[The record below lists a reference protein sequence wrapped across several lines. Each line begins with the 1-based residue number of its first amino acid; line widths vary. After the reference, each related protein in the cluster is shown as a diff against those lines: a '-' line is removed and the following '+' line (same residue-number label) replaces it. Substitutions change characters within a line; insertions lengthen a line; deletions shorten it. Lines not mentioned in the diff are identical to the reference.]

1 MPARTGDQYLHG
13 LRDDRQVFLNGER
26 IADVTTHP
34 ILGPSARGMA
44 GYFDY
49 QHAHAADCLVPNPHD
64 DAHPGGLMSASHLI
78 PRSPQ
83 DLALRHR
90 AFDRCARYSM
100 GMLGR
105 TPDYVNCTYAGFA
118 ARTDILSQ
126 NGNQQGA
133 ENLVAFQRHI
143 AQHDSAL
150 THVLI
155 HPVADKSQ
163 PDLQGLN
170 AELALRK
177 VGETAQG
184 IVVRGARILG
194 TLAPFADELAVYTG
208 QPHPKEAAAYSLN
221 FAIPL
226 ATPGL
231 TITCRDHYG
240 TPQTPADPGAPPPRN
255 PADHP
260 FSARF
265 DEQDAFIIFD
275 DVVVPHDHVFIDGDV
290 ETYNQI
296 MIAGWAANIM
306 QQTSIRA
313 RVKLEFA
320 YELCSRMAATL
331 NDRRPETLRM
341 LGEIWSY
348 AELVRAAVR
357 ASEAD
362 AHAYGLPHGHDP
374 RPAFFPD
381 ERPLRS
387 LRPTIP
393 GWMARVNEIIKL
405 IGSHNLLATP
415 TSADFANPDLGPLLE
430 TYLPGAAGQHGAPSP
445 AADRAALFRTAW
457 DFAGSALGSRTEL
470 YERYYLAGAARIF
483 QINHITAQREQEW
496 TMLPE
501 FLQQIPSPDS
511 PA

>member
-1 MPARTGDQYLHG
+1 MPARTGDQYLDG
-13 LRDDRQVFLNGER
+13 LRDEREVFLDGER
-26 IADVTTHP
+26 VADVTTHP
-34 ILGPSARGMA
+34 VLGPSARGMA

-49 QHAHAADCLVPNPHD
+49 QQTHAADCLVPNPND
-64 DAHPGGLMSASHLI
+64 PSGDARMSASHLI
-78 PRSPQ
+78 PRSAN

-90 AFDRCARYSM
+90 AFDRYARYSM

-118 ARTDILSQ
+118 ARTDILAQ
-126 NGNQQGA
+126 NGNEQGA

-143 AQHDSAL
+143 ARHDSAL

-155 HPVADKSQ
+155 HPVADKSLA
-163 PDLQGLN
+163 DTEGIN
-170 AELALRK
+170 GELALRK
-177 VGETAQG
+177 VGETAEG

-194 TLAPFADELAVYTG
+194 TLGPFADELAVYTG
-208 QPHPKEAAAYSLN
+208 QPMPKEATQYALN

-231 TITCRDHYG
+231 KIVCRDHYG
-240 TPQTPADPGAPPPRN
+240 TPPAGRN
-255 PADHP
+255 RAVANATRDHP
-260 FSARF
+260 VSSRF

-275 DVVVPHDHVFIDGDV
+275 DVVVPHDRVFIDGDV
-290 ETYNQI
+290 QTYNQI
-296 MIAGWAANIM
+296 MLAGWAANIM

-313 RVKLEFA
+313 RVKLDFA

-341 LGEIWSY
+341 LGEIWTY
-348 AELVRAAVR
+348 AELVRAATR
-357 ASEAD
+357 AAEVD
-362 AHAYGLPHGHDP
+362 AHHYGAG
-374 RPAFFPD
+374 AFFPD
-381 ERPLRS
+381 ERPFRA

-415 TSADFANPDLGPLLE
+415 TAADFANPDLGPFLE
-430 TYLPGAAGQHGAPSP
+430 TYLPAAQPSAPAPGTSAS

-470 YERYYLAGAARIF
+470 YERYYLASAARIF
-483 QINHITAQREQEW
+483 QINHIVAEREQD
-496 TMLPE
+496 TNLVPD
-501 FLQQIPSPDS
+501 FLAETVASAPPPPS
-511 PA
+511 A